1 VLQRSNLGQDRPTYH
16 NQQLGEDMAPK
27 PKKPAAGDAIEATI
41 AEATDTAATGFRAA
55 AESLES
61 PNWPGFPTMSLE
73 EIADFSRDN
82 LAAMTK
88 SNMALTEGLQA
99 ISEEIMGY
107 ARTAMTSASQTAT
120 ALLGARTFDEVV
132 QLNTELAKSSIETL
146 LARSAKLSEMG
157 VSVASETMAPLEG
170 RIEATFAKL
179 THAAA

>member
-1 VLQRSNLGQDRPTYH
+1 
-16 NQQLGEDMAPK
+16 MAPK
-27 PKKPAAGDAIEATI
+27 SKKTPADALESAI
-41 AEATDTAATGFRAA
+41 AHTTDAAVASYSAA
-55 AESLES
+55 AESMAT

-82 LAAMTK
+82 FAAMTK

-99 ISEEIMGY
+99 ISEEILGY
-107 ARTAMTSASQTAT
+107 ARSSMTSASQTAA

-132 QLNTELAKSSIETL
+132 HLNTELAKSSIETL

-157 VSVASETMAPLEG
+157 ASVATETMAPLEG